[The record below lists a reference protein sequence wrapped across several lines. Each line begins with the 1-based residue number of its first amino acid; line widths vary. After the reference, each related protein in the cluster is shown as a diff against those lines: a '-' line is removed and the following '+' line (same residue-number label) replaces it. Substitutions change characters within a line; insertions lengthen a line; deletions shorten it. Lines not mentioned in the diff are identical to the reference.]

1 MQISYLY
8 TLFIVL
14 GVILIIIL
22 GIYIYNSIYKRNIN
36 RALDGIH
43 HTKLIDPLAFFQVTL
58 VIVTMTLV
66 ILGISQTRKIE
77 TLLNNIRSEISSLE
91 TKIDF
96 LSGRI
101 SSLNS
106 EFDQFY
112 QNQKWV
118 QRATYEFHDY
128 DQTTHTIETKISFTL
143 KEIDTDSLVYLVVT
157 NKDDAEDSTKILV
170 DSTTLNYE
178 KTIDLDTEKIYMIS
192 VLSENGTV
200 LQGEQL
206 LRIDLKDIFGHQINF
221 SASFS
226 TSNPNISVSGSLNNL
241 GIDNYTIASAEL
253 ILYRENGSI
262 HSTVDLTTYIRSL
275 VDYLYSFEYSTD
287 ITDATIT
294 GFSVRVVDSFGNVEE
309 MEKIDF

>member
-226 TSNPNISVSGSLNNL
+226 TSNPKISVSGSLNNL

-294 GFSVRVVDSFGNVEE
+294 GFSVRVVDSFGNIEE